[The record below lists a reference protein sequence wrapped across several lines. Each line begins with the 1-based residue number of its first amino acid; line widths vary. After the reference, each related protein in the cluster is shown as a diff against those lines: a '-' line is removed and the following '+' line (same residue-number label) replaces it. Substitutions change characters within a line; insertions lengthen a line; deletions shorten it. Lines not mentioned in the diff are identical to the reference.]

1 MLINANTFPTYF
13 ALFKVTLRQMFW
25 SRRTVLILLGCALS
39 LLIALIFRFT
49 VRSSTLVNGFTSMIT
64 LALYG
69 LLVSLSAIFYGTAI
83 ISDEVDGKGLT
94 YLQMRPLRKS
104 TILLSK
110 FAAYFVGSLAIIG
123 VSHLI
128 LTIIVVTHP
137 KLDKNILFHLGMS
150 LYYTASM
157 ALSLLAYGALAA
169 VLAAKFKHPVLWGLV
184 FIMGWEGIT
193 GVKYMPMG
201 IKRLSISHYL
211 LTLFPDYR
219 APRTEISDA
228 LGASPPS
235 EWVAL
240 LVICLLTVGLLW
252 LAIRIFREREY
263 LM

>member
-49 VRSSTLVNGFTSMIT
+49 VSSSSTVNRFIPQIT
-64 LALYG
+64 LLLYG

-110 FAAYFVGSLAIIG
+110 FAAYFVGTFVIIG
-123 VSHLI
+123 MSHLI
-128 LTIIVVTHP
+128 LTVIVATHP

-150 LYYTASM
+150 LRYSAVM

-184 FIMGWEGIT
+184 FIMGWESIT
-193 GVKYMPMG
+193 GSQYMPMG

-219 APRTEISDA
+219 APRSEISDL

-252 LAIRIFREREY
+252 LSIRIFREREY

>member
-1 MLINANTFPTYF
+1 MVN
-13 ALFKVTLRQMFW
+13 
-25 SRRTVLILLGCALS
+25 
-39 LLIALIFRFT
+39 RFIPQ
-49 VRSSTLVNGFTSMIT
+49 IT

-69 LLVSLSAIFYGTAI
+69 LLVNLSAIFYGTAI

-94 YLQMRPLRKS
+94 YLQMRPLSKS

-110 FAAYFVGSLAIIG
+110 FAAYFVGTVAIIG

-137 KLDKNILFHLGMS
+137 KLDKNILFHFGMS

-157 ALSLLAYGALAA
+157 ALSLLSYGALAA
-169 VLAAKFKHPVLWGLV
+169 ALAAKFKHPVLWGLLFV
-184 FIMGWEGIT
+184 MGWEGIT
-193 GVKYMPMG
+193 TAGIMPMG

-211 LTLFPDYR
+211 LTVFPDYR
-219 APRTEISDA
+219 LPRSLVNDF
-228 LGASPPS
+228 LGKSPPS
-235 EWVAL
+235 VWIAL
-240 LVICLLTVGLLW
+240 LVICLLTAGLLW